1 MIHLTNLETVILV
14 GLEAFGFAKT
24 FSEILEKAGIRNV
37 DQATKVELASAL
49 EEKGLI
55 KNVTYRLPLNLR
67 AELSEKGK
75 EIVQSGFKEE

>member
-24 FSEILEKAGIRNV
+24 FSEILERAGIRNV
-37 DQATKVELASAL
+37 DQAMKVELAAGL

-55 KNVTYRLPLNLR
+55 KNVHYMLPLSLR

-75 EIVQSGFKEE
+75 KILHSGFSE